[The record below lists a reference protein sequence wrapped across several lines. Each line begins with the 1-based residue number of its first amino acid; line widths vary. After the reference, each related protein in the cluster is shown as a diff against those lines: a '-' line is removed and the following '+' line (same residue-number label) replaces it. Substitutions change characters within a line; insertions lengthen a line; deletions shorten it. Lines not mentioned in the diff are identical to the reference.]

1 MKKIILVSSEGG
13 EIRVCLMISGKLVNI
28 DAEGPTGGSIIGNI
42 YKGRITGIARSLNA
56 CFVDIGEGKEGFLS
70 IQDVHPAILESF
82 GKRVSIG
89 EVFERSQEILVQ
101 VLRDPVGDKG
111 PMLTTCISLPGR
123 YMVLIPAVERTGISK
138 KLPDEERK
146 RLRDILKEVEVPEG
160 FGVIVRTAGE
170 SRPKQDL
177 LRDVN
182 RLIKGW
188 GQIEKTFGQ
197 APAPSMLVSDQDVAV
212 RFMREYLA
220 NDVEQIVVDNEKQY
234 REVLK
239 FLSLVMPRF
248 KKRVKLYT
256 EPLPLFVRYNVE
268 NQIENMF
275 LRDVPLP
282 SGGQIVIDRTEALTA
297 IDVNSGR
304 TKSKNVEDT
313 VTQANLEAADEIA
326 NQAILRDLGGLI
338 VIDFIDMMDPNNRRK
353 VQQRLKDSFKADK
366 AKANF
371 GRISQFGLLEMTR
384 QRLRSGVV
392 ARFST
397 TCHHCL
403 GLGYIR
409 ETSSSALHILR
420 RLRELAVSG
429 KPGLI
434 TVNAPVEVANFMQNS
449 LRDLIYELEAEQGVK
464 VNIIGDPGVYHE
476 QIVAGRPEG
485 DDETGDADEQPKK
498 AEEKAKKEQPARKSR
513 SRSRQKPA
521 DDKPAAEKAP
531 APKQKKQTG
540 KGRGQQTRK
549 APEKQTEAASEKPA
563 RSRGGRSRQRR
574 DRRPAAAEILT
585 ETPPPLPE
593 PPPLPARTPEATPGI
608 YTPRDEPTWDHP
620 SSDAAN
626 SDGLLDSI
634 IRKLLGIK
642 R

>member
-1 MKKIILVSSEGG
+1 MKKVILVSSEGG

-28 DAEGPTGGSIIGNI
+28 DAEGPAGGSIIGNI

-70 IQDVHPAILESF
+70 IQDVHPAVLESF

-89 EVFERSQEILVQ
+89 EVFERGQEILVQ

-170 SRPKQDL
+170 NRPKQDL
-177 LRDVN
+177 LRDIN

-188 GQIEKTFGQ
+188 GQIEKTFGK

-212 RFMREYLA
+212 RFLREYLT
-220 NDVEQIVVDNEKQY
+220 NDVEQIVVDNEVQH

-256 EPLPLFVRYNVE
+256 EPLPLFVRYNIE

-282 SGGQIVIDRTEALTA
+282 SGGRIVIDRTEALTA

-326 NQAILRDLGGLI
+326 NQMILRDLGGLI
-338 VIDFIDMMDPNNRRK
+338 VIDFIDMMDQKNRRK

-392 ARFST
+392 ARSSD
-397 TCHHCL
+397 TCQHCR
-403 GLGYIR
+403 GLGYVR

-429 KPGLI
+429 KPELV
-434 TVNAPVEVANFMQNS
+434 TVTAPVEVANFMQNS

-464 VNIIGDPGVYHE
+464 VNIIGDPGVYYE
-476 QIVAGRPEG
+476 QITVGHPDSEETAAGAAE
-485 DDETGDADEQPKK
+485 EQPRR
-498 AEEKAKKEQPARKSR
+498 AEEKAKKEQPVRKSR
-513 SRSRQKPA
+513 SRTRKKPA
-521 DDKPAAEKAP
+521 GETPAEAAPAAKQQKQQGGRGRKKQTDKGPEKKAEKASD
-531 APKQKKQTG
+531 
-540 KGRGQQTRK
+540 R
-549 APEKQTEAASEKPA
+549 PA
-563 RSRGGRSRQRR
+563 RSRGGRGRQRR
-574 DRRPAAAEILT
+574 DRRPPAAEILP
-585 ETPPPLPE
+585 ETPPPLPS
-593 PPPLPARTPEATPGI
+593 PPPLPEKSEATSSI

-620 SSDAAN
+620 SSDAAG

-634 IRKLLGIK
+634 IRKLLGIN